1 MCTAVRFADENGA
14 LFFGRNLDWMESYG
28 EEILATPRG
37 FAYNYALGATQS
49 AQPRAVLGVG
59 CIMGN
64 KPMYF
69 DCANEAGLAVAG
81 LNFPRCGSFP
91 HEPVEG
97 KCNVAT
103 FEFPLWVAR
112 NFAST
117 YEVEHAL
124 ADTQIVSLVQ
134 PGQPESLLHWIIADS
149 TRSIV
154 VESTSTGLHVYE
166 NHADVLA
173 NSPELPWHIANLDN
187 YLHTSSEDPQ
197 PTNWGAQVLR
207 AWGIGAGMQGI
218 PGDPSSPSR
227 FVRAA
232 YANAHHPAKTTERE
246 NIARLFRTL
255 ASVQV
260 TEGTAKSA
268 GGHFEKTIF
277 TSGFSGAT
285 NTYYANTYSD
295 FEIRAFPFESFDL
308 DGKELQT
315 RTLYRSEEKK
325 R

>member
-1 MCTAVRFADENGA
+1 MCTAVRFADQNGA

-37 FAYNYALGATQS
+37 FAYDYALGA
-49 AQPRAVLGVG
+49 AHAERPHAVLGVG
-59 CIMGN
+59 CIMGGR
-64 KPMYF
+64 PMYF

-91 HEPVEG
+91 HEPAEG
-97 KCNVAT
+97 MRNVAT

-117 YEVEHAL
+117 DETERAL
-124 ADTQIVSLVQ
+124 ADVRIVSLVQ
-134 PGQPESLLHWIIADS
+134 QGQPESLLHWIIADGA
-149 TRSIV
+149 RSIV
-154 VESTSTGLHVYE
+154 VESTATGLHIYE
-166 NHADVLA
+166 NRADVLA

-197 PTNWGAQVLR
+197 PITWGAQELR

-218 PGDPSSPSR
+218 PGDPGSPSR

-246 NIARLFRTL
+246 NVARLFRTL

-260 TEGTAKSA
+260 TEGTVKSA
-268 GGHFEKTIF
+268 GERFEKTIF

-285 NTYYANTYSD
+285 NTYYANTYDS
-295 FEIRAFPFESFDL
+295 FEIRAFPFDSFDM
-308 DGKELQT
+308 DGSALQT
-315 RTLYRSEEKK
+315 RALY
-325 R
+325 